1 MTDGSADDARSPALG
16 SFIRCLAVYARAY
29 RGLLAV
35 IFFCLL
41 VEMAFYS
48 SLPICFKLVVDE
60 VLLKGNERLLFR
72 LLGLLSFGVA
82 LVTAV
87 GLGRDYLAARVF
99 AGMIGDLRAR
109 LFDHLQRLSLSHYAR
124 TSTGKTL
131 TRFSGDMA
139 TIEHA
144 LTSAI
149 PWAILPG
156 LDVVASTSLLFV
168 LDWRLALVA
177 VLVFP
182 LALAGPRLIA
192 PRATRAS
199 YARNLEEARVLSH
212 VQENISAQ
220 PVVKAFGLQDLARG
234 GFRERNLTLMRSGVR
249 LGFVNSLLERSA
261 NFGIHFL
268 QVLVLGAGGYLAW
281 RKQISIGS
289 LAAFQTLFLN
299 LSYSLS
305 YATQYVPHFIHGAGA
320 MQHINELLDEDPHV
334 EDAPDAVSMP
344 RLARELALREVT
356 FSYSGQQANLENV
369 SLVIP
374 AGASVAFVGP
384 SGSGKSTVI
393 NLVLRFYDPA
403 RGAVL
408 LDNADLRQGTQQS
421 LRAQCGIVFQESFL
435 FNTTIRENI
444 RLGRAGAT
452 NAEVEAAARA
462 AEIHDLI
469 TSWPEGYDTMV
480 GERGGRLSGGQRQRV
495 AIARAMVRNPAILI
509 LDEATSALD
518 PATEAALNATLA
530 RVSRDRTVLTVT
542 HRLEAATGCDIIF
555 VFEKGRLLE
564 QGNHTKL
571 LARRGLY
578 HSLWRK
584 QSGFEVSGDFE
595 HVELTPEKVRD
606 LPFFQQLPA
615 EMQEEIASQFVAESV
630 PPERVIF
637 CEGDPGDRFYLIVRG
652 RLAVFKAGAG
662 GVERQVAVLEDGDY
676 FGEIALLENVPRTA
690 TIRTVLPV
698 VLLTLR
704 RERFQQLL
712 AQVPELRESL
722 QTTIRQRQAPA

>member
-1 MTDGSADDARSPALG
+1 MTDEPADDARSPALG
-16 SFIRCLAVYARAY
+16 SFVRCLAGYSRGYRARA
-29 RGLLAV
+29 GV

-41 VEMAFYS
+41 LEMAFYS

-60 VLLKGNERLLFR
+60 VLLKGNGKLLSRLLE
-72 LLGLLSFGVA
+72 LLSVGVA
-82 LVTAV
+82 LVAVV

-99 AGMIGDLRAR
+99 AGMMGDLRAR

-124 TSTGKTL
+124 ASTGETL
-131 TRFSGDMA
+131 NRFSGDMA
-139 TIEHA
+139 TVEHA
-144 LTSAI
+144 LTAAI
-149 PWAILPG
+149 PWAGLPG
-156 LDVVASTSLLFV
+156 LDVLASTALLFA
-168 LDWRLALVA
+168 LDWRLALLA
-177 VLVFP
+177 MLVFP

-199 YARNLEEARVLSH
+199 YERKLEEARTLSQ

-220 PVVKAFGLQDLARG
+220 PVVKAFGLQDLARRRFG
-234 GFRERNLTLMRSGVR
+234 ERNLILMRSGVR
-249 LGFVNSLLERSA
+249 LGFLNSLLERSA
-261 NFGIHFL
+261 NFGFHFL
-268 QVLVLGAGGYLAW
+268 QVLVLGVGGYLAW

-305 YATQYVPHFIHGAGA
+305 YVTQYVPSLIQAAGA
-320 MQHINELLDEDPHV
+320 MRHINELLDEAPQV
-334 EDAPDAVSMP
+334 EDAPDAAALP

-356 FSYSGQQANLENV
+356 FSYAGQQASLENV

-374 AGASVAFVGP
+374 AGASVALVGP

-408 LDNADLRQGTQQS
+408 LDNADLRRGMQQS

-444 RLGRAGAT
+444 RLGRAGAAD
-452 NAEVEAAARA
+452 AEVEAAARA

-518 PATEAALNATLA
+518 PATEAAMNATLS

-542 HRLEAATGCDIIF
+542 HRLEAATGCDILF
-555 VFEKGRLLE
+555 VFQNGRLLE
-564 QGNHTKL
+564 QGNHTQL

-578 HSLWRK
+578 HFLWQK
-584 QSGFEVSGDFE
+584 QSGFAVSEDFE
-595 HVELTPEKVRD
+595 HVGLTPEKVRN

-615 EMQEEIASQFVAESV
+615 ELQEEVASQFVAESV

-637 CEGDPGDRFYLIVRG
+637 CQGDPGDRFYLIARG
-652 RLAVFKAGAG
+652 RLAVYKTGAD
-662 GVERQVAVLEDGDY
+662 GVERQVAVLEEGDF
-676 FGEIALLENVPRTA
+676 FGEIALVENVPRTA
-690 TIRTVLPV
+690 TVRTLLPA

-712 AQVPELRESL
+712 AQVPELRDSL
-722 QTTIRQRQAPA
+722 QSTIRQRQAPA